1 MPWQRIL
8 GHAEALDQIRSAQR
22 KGRLGHAYLFVG
34 PEGVGKKTF
43 ALELAKAMLCES
55 PPEPLSSCER
65 CASCSLVDAGT
76 HPDLIQTRKPEDKL
90 EFPIEVIRLLI
101 GDLGMK
107 PVRGKHRIA
116 IVEDADDFNEESA
129 NAFLKSLE
137 EPADN
142 ALLILIATSTDRQ
155 LPTILSRCQALRF
168 NALTPNDLRRVLSEV
183 EVPDPEDAKKK
194 IPLSPELIEKLLRLA
209 GGSVGRALALSEGD
223 VWSFRREFW
232 NAFDTPKPDGV
243 HLGRKMIEFAVGSG
257 KDREAAQKRGRAAI
271 AVQLGV
277 EMLQIALRASVGTPP
292 ENSETTERS
301 ALIKLQALGTE
312 KLLNRLESCLNA
324 DFAIDRRVNVE
335 VLLEQFADRLT
346 R

>member
-8 GHAEALDQIRSAQR
+8 GHAEALDQIRSAHR

-34 PEGVGKKTF
+34 PDGVGKKTF

-55 PPEPLSSCER
+55 PPELLSSCGQ

-90 EFPIEVIRLLI
+90 EFPIEVIRVLI

-107 PVRGKHRIA
+107 PVRGKYRIA

-155 LPTILSRCQALRF
+155 LPTILSRCQVLRF
-168 NALTPNDLRRVLSEV
+168 NALSNADLRNALLAV
-183 EVPDPEDAKKK
+183 EMKDPEDVKKK
-194 IPLSPELIEKLLRLA
+194 TPIPPELIEKLLRLA

-223 VWSFRREFW
+223 VWNFRREFW
-232 NAFDTPKPDGV
+232 NAFDTAKPDSV
-243 HLGRKMIEFAVGSG
+243 SLGRKLIEFAVGTT
-257 KDREAAQKRGRAAI
+257 KDREAAQKRSRAAI

-277 EMLQIALRASVGTPP
+277 EMLQTALRASVGTPP
-292 ENSETTERS
+292 TNLEPTERS
-301 ALIKLQALGTE
+301 ALNKLQAIGTE